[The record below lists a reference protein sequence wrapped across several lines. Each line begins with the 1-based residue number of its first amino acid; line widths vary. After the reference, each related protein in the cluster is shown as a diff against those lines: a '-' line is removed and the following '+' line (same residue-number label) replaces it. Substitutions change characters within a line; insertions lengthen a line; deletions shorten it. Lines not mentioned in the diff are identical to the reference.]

1 MGRSVFLVLWVV
13 FLGFFAGSPAFAAN
27 DRAMQFVLVRAAGDC
42 GPACPEWISAEGEIT
57 KDTPAAFAAI
67 LRALGKRRPPII
79 IHSRGGRL
87 DSAIALGRVVRRHG
101 FDVAVGRTSFVDCVP
116 GHSGCPKLDVSKGRV
131 GRLSEYLF
139 SGCASACVA
148 VLAAGKNRV
157 LLGRSVVGVH
167 QIRNIRPEQTVTR
180 YRIYY
185 RTVNGRRVEVRRE
198 VIGKQH
204 VKRQERTLK
213 ANDKTYKQVAAYF
226 SLMGVAPE
234 LADWFHRAPPQGM
247 HWLSNSDLS
256 ATKIVTLWQRPDMF
270 LAKPQPPAA
279 VPAVASMGAPPAQFP
294 AGVLVTPP
302 PPKAAPPLIL
312 IPVSLGTSEL
322 LVGRHGSR
330 ALRLVITFTLEGE
343 SRLVGL
349 SVRPLIDGQDL
360 GGSLVV
366 LFEIEGAR
374 AFLALRPNGSS
385 FLPLQSTIPLADF
398 CLIRRGRPVS
408 IASSLSGERAPGPID
423 IKRDAHPIYIHGT
436 AASNACSSVP

>member
-1 MGRSVFLVLWVV
+1 MGGISRL
-13 FLGFFAGSPAFAAN
+13 FAGSPAFAAN

-256 ATKIVTLWQRPDMF
+256 ATKIVTLG
-270 LAKPQPPAA
+270 
-279 VPAVASMGAPPAQFP
+279 SAPTCFWRSR
-294 AGVLVTPP
+294 
-302 PPKAAPPLIL
+302 
-312 IPVSLGTSEL
+312 SLRQLFRLSPRW
-322 LVGRHGSR
+322 GRHQPSFRRVFWSR
-330 ALRLVITFTLEGE
+330 RRLRRQLHRLFL
-343 SRLVGL
+343 SRLVL
-349 SVRPLIDGQDL
+349 
-360 GGSLVV
+360 
-366 LFEIEGAR
+366 AR
-374 AFLALRPNGSS
+374 RN
-385 FLPLQSTIPLADF
+385 
-398 CLIRRGRPVS
+398 CW
-408 IASSLSGERAPGPID
+408 SGVTDRAPFGW
-423 IKRDAHPIYIHGT
+423 
-436 AASNACSSVP
+436 